1 MGSSSSKNEIKKPQQ
16 PIFIDESSGWSVIS
30 VGGNFDSTYLWVA
43 LVIIAIVAFWI
54 LFRCRKCKRNDRAH
68 RNRQHQDL
76 VEELRL
82 ARLAASS
89 ERSERSER
97 SPKMQPIP
105 IVVSPPLSPLAAAMS
120 TPSNLPQLAHLS
132 ADEEARIR
140 WARIGGP

>member
-16 PIFIDESSGWSVIS
+16 PIFIDESSGWKMIS
-30 VGGNFDSTYLWVA
+30 IGGTFDSTYLWVA

-54 LFRCRKCKRNDRAH
+54 LFRCRKCRRNEQAH
-68 RNRQHQDL
+68 RNRQHQNL

-82 ARLAASS
+82 ARLAAS
-89 ERSERSER
+89 ERSER
-97 SPKMQPIP
+97 SPQTQQPIP
-105 IVVSPPLSPLAAAMS
+105 IVVSPPMSPYAAAAMS
-120 TPSNLPQLAHLS
+120 TTSNLPQLAHLS

>member
-54 LFRCRKCKRNDRAH
+54 LFRCRKCRRNDRAH
-68 RNRQHQDL
+68 RNQQHQNL

-82 ARLAASS
+82 ARLAAS
-89 ERSERSER
+89 ER
-97 SPKMQPIP
+97 SPKMQQQIP
-105 IVVSPPLSPLAAAMS
+105 TIVVSPPLSPLAAAMS
-120 TPSNLPQLAHLS
+120 TTSTLPQLAHFS
-132 ADEEARIR
+132 ADEEARAR
-140 WARIGGP
+140 WARMGGP